1 RAFFVVARRK
11 GLQVSLAGELRVDD
25 DCFRAGKL
33 HDQVWP
39 QPAVLCG
46 DVNLRLE
53 VAMLE
58 HAGHF
63 NDTTELDLA
72 PAAADVGAVAQRAYE
87 VARLVAQDVLRLG
100 ELANLHAQ
108 LGVRSRTRYLE
119 LLELPVNLLQ
129 RLLDRLNDVL
139 DS

>member
-1 RAFFVVARRK
+1 MHAARADLRF
-11 GLQVSLAGELRVDD
+11 LEAGELRVDD
-25 DCFRAGKL
+25 DCFRPGKL

-72 PAAADVGAVAQRAYE
+72 PAAADVGAVA
-87 VARLVAQDVLRLG
+87 
-100 ELANLHAQ
+100 
-108 LGVRSRTRYLE
+108 
-119 LLELPVNLLQ
+119 
-129 RLLDRLNDVL
+129 
-139 DS
+139 